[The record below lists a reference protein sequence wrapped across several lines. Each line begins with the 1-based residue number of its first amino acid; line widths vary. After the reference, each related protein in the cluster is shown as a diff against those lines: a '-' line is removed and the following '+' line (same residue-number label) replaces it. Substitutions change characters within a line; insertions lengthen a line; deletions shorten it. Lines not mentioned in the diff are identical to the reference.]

1 MNMFICKTNFSQ
13 KVDLRRVNLIN
24 INPLSD
30 DSFYCHIHADDIESC
45 QTSSH
50 LVFHRK
56 LGDFMRHKIILASK
70 SPRRRY
76 LLKQAG
82 LDFSVIPSGVDE
94 NIISGLSPEAYVKD
108 LAELKARDIA
118 QKYPESWV
126 IGADTIV
133 FIDNTIL
140 GKPSGKDEARMMLKK
155 LSGKSHSVLTGFTIC
170 SEKNAVYHTDVVKTE
185 VLFKDLSE
193 AEIEWYIHTDE
204 PFDKAGAYA
213 IQGLGTF
220 LVKRINGSYTNV
232 VGLPV
237 CEIIEFLIQQ
247 KIVGLDVT

>member
-1 MNMFICKTNFSQ
+1 MQ
-13 KVDLRRVNLIN
+13 
-24 INPLSD
+24 
-30 DSFYCHIHADDIESC
+30 
-45 QTSSH
+45 
-50 LVFHRK
+50 
-56 LGDFMRHKIILASK
+56 HKIILASK

-94 NIISGLSPEAYVKD
+94 SAMSGLGPEDYVKA
-108 LAELKARDIA
+108 LAEQKAKDIA
-118 QKYPESWV
+118 KKYPESWV

-133 FIDNTIL
+133 LIDNTIL
-140 GKPSGKDEARMMLKK
+140 GKPSGKDEARRMLKQ
-155 LSGKSHSVLTGFTIC
+155 LSGKSHHVLTGYTIC
-170 SEKNAVYHTDVVKTE
+170 SEKQSVSFTDMVKTE
-185 VLFKDLSE
+185 VTFKTLSE
-193 AEIEWYIHTDE
+193 EEIEWYIHTDE

-237 CEIIEFLIQQ
+237 CEVIEFLIQHN
-247 KIVGLDVT
+247 IVGLDINQHP